1 MILRRTCANNSDP
14 EAESQRRRSLFR
26 TTYDYVGSPQV
37 TWSWGRSLSIYSRHA
52 SWARVYCWWVSTGI
66 YLHLCLNPANV
77 YLPLVSP
84 VFWFTSVEL
93 GGYGFS
99 PMQISMFIASI
110 GVSQA
115 TWLLLVFPPLQHRIG
130 TGGVLRLCLIA
141 WPIFFVSAPL
151 CNVFLRHNW
160 TVAFWTVAPVCQVAG
175 SGVAMA
181 FSESLPK

>member
-1 MILRRTCANNSDP
+1 
-14 EAESQRRRSLFR
+14 
-26 TTYDYVGSPQV
+26 
-37 TWSWGRSLSIYSRHA
+37 
-52 SWARVYCWWVSTGI
+52 
-66 YLHLCLNPANV
+66 
-77 YLPLVSP
+77 

-110 GVSQA
+110 GISQA
-115 TWLLLVFPPLQHRIG
+115 AWLLFVFPPLQHRIG

-160 TVAFWTVAPVCQVAG
+160 TVAFWIVAPVCQIAG

-181 FSESLPK
+181 FSESLPKLMDKLKC